1 MKAMHDNIPSG
12 PIATSTATVNPV
24 GAALWFIETNLTTG
38 ITLDEVAAATGLSRF
53 QLSREFGR
61 VVGLPV
67 MSYLKARR
75 LSEAAQI
82 LAAGA
87 DDILAVALDAGY
99 GSHEAFTRAFR
110 DHFGLAPE
118 RLRALAS
125 TDSLS
130 LTAPR
135 RTDMTDFVDLETP
148 RFVTGPAML
157 VAGLSA
163 RYSYGAIAGIPAQW
177 QRFGPYIGHV
187 PDQRGAACFGLCHN
201 YDGEGQFDYLCGVE
215 IARADNL
222 PSGFTLVRLT
232 AQKYAVFT
240 HRNHISTI
248 GNTMKTIWEIW
259 LPSSS
264 YRFAEAPEFERY
276 DDRFD
281 GATGTGEMEIWL
293 PILSKAA

>member
-1 MKAMHDNIPSG
+1 
-12 PIATSTATVNPV
+12 VEPV

-38 ITLDEVAAATGLSRF
+38 ITLDEIAATAGLSRF
-53 QLSREFGR
+53 QLSRQFGR
-61 VVGLPV
+61 VIGLPV
-67 MSYLKARR
+67 MGYLKARR
-75 LSEAAQI
+75 LSEAAQV

-87 DDILAVALDAGY
+87 EDILAVALDAGY

-125 TDSLS
+125 TEDLP

-148 RFVTGPAML
+148 RFVAAPAML
-157 VAGLSA
+157 VAGLSS
-163 RYSYGAIAGIPAQW
+163 RYSYGAAAGIPAQW
-177 QRFGPYIGHV
+177 QRFGPHIGHV
-187 PDQRGAACFGLCHN
+187 PDQRGTVCYGLCHN
-201 YDGEGQFDYLCGVE
+201 HDGEGQFDYLCGVE

-222 PSGFTLVRLT
+222 PSGFTLVRLA

-248 GNTMKTIWEIW
+248 GNTMKTIWEKW
-259 LPSSS
+259 LPSSG
-264 YRFAEAPEFERY
+264 YRFADVPEFERY

-281 GATGTGEMEIWL
+281 GATGTGEVEIWL
-293 PILSKAA
+293 PVQSTIA